1 MADTLEHE
9 LTPEEM
15 EQLTLVEESRDAL
28 SAMVEDLSSHSR
40 RKRQT
45 AARVIK
51 LLAERDAAKL
61 VPFAE
66 ELIDALY
73 RPEAQTRWEILDA
86 LTLLMPAAG
95 DVDFDAAYDGAE
107 DALFDELSATLRLSA
122 FRFMAAWGAVTPARS
137 TKVWPVI
144 DEAIQCYHGD
154 LELFDELSATLRLS
168 AFRFMAAWGAVTP
181 ARSTKV
187 WPVIDEAIQCYH
199 GDLEYRDMLGSLYEF
214 ARGDI
219 DAQVAAELAGRIRFD
234 AENGKGAYLK
244 ARSSEIY
251 GTLLERFKLEK
262 PQKRTRAA
270 AKADDEDEE

>member
-1 MADTLEHE
+1 MAETTMHE
-9 LTPEEM
+9 MTPEEA
-15 EQLTLVEESRDAL
+15 ERLASVEKDRDALAALVEELSGRTRRSRQLAAHVVHLLADREPELLAPYIDELVDAL
-28 SAMVEDLSSHSR
+28 E
-40 RKRQT
+40 
-45 AARVIK
+45 
-51 LLAERDAAKL
+51 
-61 VPFAE
+61 
-66 ELIDALY
+66 

-107 DALFDELSATLRLSA
+107 DA
-122 FRFMAAWGAVTPARS
+122 
-137 TKVWPVI
+137 
-144 DEAIQCYHGD
+144 
-154 LELFDELSATLRLS
+154 LFDELSATLRLS